1 MGNPLSKTSRKVK
14 DSILKRV
21 GKAAVALVAATAT
34 LASGVITTGSAL
46 AATTD
51 GPGYWFNATRSGSWW
66 VGTHGSSLGPQR
78 YENGNPVYCVEAGEP
93 VTNTGTWYKATDVN
107 HKVGAWL
114 IEKHKGDFNDFTQ
127 ASVAYAIHEHLSK
140 AVAISV
146 SW

>member
-66 VGTHGSSLGPQR
+66 LVLTVVLLVRNVMRTVIRCTVLRPVNLLLIPVLGIR
-78 YENGNPVYCVEAGEP
+78 
-93 VTNTGTWYKATDVN
+93 
-107 HKVGAWL
+107 L
-114 IEKHKGDFNDFTQ
+114 RM
-127 ASVAYAIHEHLSK
+127 
-140 AVAISV
+140 
-146 SW
+146 

>member
-34 LASGVITTGSAL
+34 LASGVITTSSAL
-46 AATTD
+46 AATPN

-93 VTNTGTWYKATDVN
+93 VTNTGTVDDFVA
-107 HKVGAWL
+107 
-114 IEKHKGDFNDFTQ
+114 EKLK
-127 ASVAYAIHEHLSK
+127 
-140 AVAISV
+140 
-146 SW
+146 